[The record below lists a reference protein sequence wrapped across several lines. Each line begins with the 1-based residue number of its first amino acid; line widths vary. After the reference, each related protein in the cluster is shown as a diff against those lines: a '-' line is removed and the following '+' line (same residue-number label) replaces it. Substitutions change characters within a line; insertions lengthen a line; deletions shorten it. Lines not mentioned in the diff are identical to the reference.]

1 MLPFELL
8 TCDLTETQPR
18 SMAEQPLDRCN
29 KQSVASLVGV
39 GGGESHQSGV
49 PSRLTANLADPARLR
64 DTIHAPRRT
73 ARTPTLMSGA

>member
-18 SMAEQPLDRCN
+18 SMAKQPLDPCN
-29 KQSVASLVGV
+29 NSQWEVWGGV

-49 PSRLTANLADPARLR
+49 PSRLTANLADPAELR
-64 DTIHAPRRT
+64 DTIHEARRMASAPV
-73 ARTPTLMSGA
+73 LMTGA

>member
-18 SMAEQPLDRCN
+18 SMAEQLLDRYN
-29 KQSVASLVGV
+29 NRHWQVWGGV

-49 PSRLTANLADPARLR
+49 PSRLTANLADPAELR
-64 DTIHAPRRT
+64 DTIHEARRMASAPV
-73 ARTPTLMSGA
+73 LMTGA

>member
-29 KQSVASLVGV
+29 NSQWQVWGGV

-49 PSRLTANLADPARLR
+49 PSRLTANLADPAELR
-64 DTIHAPRRT
+64 ATNHEARRM
-73 ARTPTLMSGA
+73 ASTPMLMTEA